1 MLNLSRIDSRN
12 FFDNGDRM
20 KFLTILFTFFLLFC
34 EFACAH
40 EIAIT
45 LDDLPCPQDESAE
58 KQREINERILKALKK
73 YQAPAIGF
81 VNEENLYSKGETKE
95 KIEILQSWID
105 HGQSLGNHTYSHPF
119 LSKSKLEEFE
129 KDVLKGAIVSKKLMN
144 DAGLEYRY
152 FRHPYLDTGTTKE
165 MRSSF
170 EAFLKKEGYVIAPV
184 TIDTDDWKFNQQLLE
199 NPKDKEK
206 IIQKYLEHTK
216 EKFAFYEKAS
226 KKIFGRNI
234 RHIWILHVNLINS
247 YAMEDL
253 LKIVHEMGYDFVTL
267 DKALEDEAYS
277 EPDNYY
283 PPFGVSWLYRW
294 DFTRGKVV
302 DWSQDPEPDNNPCI
316 KTKSLTLFDKARNRS
331 LPIELYVRA
340 ESQAKANAGLLNLPV
355 VIINHGD
362 TLKNTEY
369 SFIANSLAA
378 QGYLVASIQHQLPKD
393 LSPVQRKTV
402 FETRK
407 PRWEQGVKN
416 ILFTLSELK
425 RIEPNVDLEKVTVIG
440 HSTGGDISMLFAS
453 QHPNLVAKIISLD
466 SLRYPFPATAH
477 MPILSIRGNDRKA
490 DEGVLPTSGATIITL
505 KSAKHVDMCDR
516 GPEKVKLDIN
526 KIIARFLRGEL
537 STHHE

>member
-1 MLNLSRIDSRN
+1 
-12 FFDNGDRM
+12 M
-20 KFLTILFTFFLLFC
+20 KFLTILFTFLVFLC

-40 EIAIT
+40 EIAVT
-45 LDDLPCPQDESAE
+45 LDDLPGAQDGSAE
-58 KQREINERILKALKK
+58 NLREINERILEALKK

-81 VNEENLYSKGETKE
+81 VNEEKLYSKGQAKE
-95 KIEILQSWID
+95 KIAILQSWID
-105 HGQSLGNHTYSHPF
+105 YGQPLGNHTYSHPF
-119 LSKSKLEEFE
+119 LSSSKLEEFE
-129 KDVLKGAIVSKKLMN
+129 ADVLKGAIVSKKLMN
-144 DAGLEYRY
+144 DAGLEYIY

-184 TIDTDDWKFNQQLLE
+184 TVDTDDWKFNQQLFE
-199 NPKDKEK
+199 NPEDKEK

-216 EKFAFYEKAS
+216 KKFAFYEKAS
-226 KKIFGRNI
+226 KEIFGRII

-253 LKIVHEMGYDFVTL
+253 LKIVHEIGYDFITL

-283 PPFGVSWLYRW
+283 PPFGISWLYRW

-302 DWSQDPEPDNNPCI
+302 DWSQDPEPDDNPFI
-316 KTKSLTLFDKARNRS
+316 KAKSLTLFDKARSRS
-331 LPIELYVRA
+331 IPIELYGRR
-340 ESQAKANAGLLNLPV
+340 ESQAKAKAGLLKLPV

-369 SFIANSLAA
+369 SFIANSLAT
-378 QGYLVASIQHQLPKD
+378 QGYLIVSIQHQLLEDP
-393 LSPVQRKTV
+393 SPVERKTV

-407 PRWEQGVKN
+407 PEWEQGVKN

-425 RIEPNVDLEKVTVIG
+425 KIEPNLDLEKVTLIG

-453 QHPNLVAKIISLD
+453 HHPDLVAKVISLD
-466 SLRYPFPATAH
+466 SLSYPFPTANR
-477 MPILSIRGNDRKA
+477 MPILFLRGNDRKA
-490 DEGVLPTSGATIITL
+490 DEGVLPESGATIITL
-505 KSAKHVDMCDR
+505 KSAQPVDMCDR
-516 GPEKVKLDIN
+516 GSEKMKQEIN
-526 KIIARFLRGEL
+526 EVILKFLRGQL
-537 STHHE
+537 